1 MATKTTNKLKTL
13 FLNLNLDGLL
23 ILKTDNPRFVDEF
36 NDTVNEA
43 SIMKFQKEFI
53 SLFDEKYFCI
63 RFFYVYDWLQ
73 FRKRFEISATDS
85 EKFEKTV
92 QLIKPLYGVKVY
104 YEKVSKEHFTD
115 IILFLREFASL
126 FHIDISLNDINNII
140 ARPCAD

>member
-13 FLNLNLDGLL
+13 FLNLNLDGLMTP
-23 ILKTDNPRFVDEF
+23 KTDNPRFVDEF

-85 EKFEKTV
+85 EKFEKAV

-104 YEKVSKEHFTD
+104 YDKISKEHFTD

-126 FHIDISLNDINNII
+126 CHIDISLNDINTII
-140 ARPCAD
+140 ENRYP